1 MKSDRNQKNNYDV
14 IVIGGG
20 ASGMMA
26 AGRAGELGKK
36 VLLVEKNDELGKK
49 LGITG
54 GGRCNITNA
63 EFDVRKLLS
72 NFGKASVFL
81 FSPFSKFGVKESF
94 DFFEKLGLPFVVEE
108 NNRAFPK
115 TERATDVVSALVYY
129 LKKNKVTVLN
139 GKPVSQ
145 VLVDKN
151 KISGI
156 IVDNKKYEAKSYVLA
171 TGGLSHPETGS
182 TGDGLVWLKD
192 LGHTVQ
198 APTPSLTP
206 LKTRDKWGHQ
216 ISGVSLQN
224 AKVTFYVN
232 EEKKFSKTG
241 KMIFTHF
248 GISGPLIINS
258 AKKVSDLLHEG
269 KVIAKID
276 LFADKNVGE
285 LNKYITGIFD
295 KNKNKTLKNVL
306 KEIVPKGMSSGIA
319 LLLENINLNT
329 KIHSVNKE
337 ERRFIIDLL
346 KALPLNIVSLMGN
359 DRSIVSDGGLSLD
372 EIDTK
377 NMSSKICKNLFVTG
391 DLLNINRPSGGYSL
405 QLCWTT
411 AWVAGSSA

>member
-49 LGITG
+49 LSITG

-94 DFFEKLGLPFVVEE
+94 DFFEKLELPLIVQE

-115 TERATDVVSALVYY
+115 TEKATDVVKVLVSY
-129 LKKNKVTVLN
+129 LKKNKVTILN
-139 GKPVSQ
+139 GKSVSQ
-145 VLVDKN
+145 VLINKN

-182 TGDGLVWLKD
+182 TGDGLVWLKN
-192 LGHTVQ
+192 LGHTIQ

-206 LKTRDKWGHQ
+206 LKTKDKWGHQ

-248 GISGPLIINS
+248 GISGPVIINS

-276 LFADKNVGE
+276 LFEDKNIGE

-306 KEIVPKGMSSGIA
+306 KEIVPKGMSSGISM
-319 LLLENINLNT
+319 LLDNINLST
-329 KIHSVNKE
+329 KVHSVNKE
-337 ERRFIIDLL
+337 ERRHIIDLL

-411 AWVAGSSA
+411 GWVAGSNA